1 MKYFK
6 LLCNRDATKL
16 KMAQQQWLQRMHR
29 EATKENLTWD
39 IFCILATYY
48 LKLHP
53 IAGEIKSWTLHTVS
67 CSPGIR
73 TSVPLKCLA
82 CAAGPDHRVTTFT
95 TILIIFSCLSISRC
109 TALSWSLWSMASDN
123 TLDHTHHILDHT
135 HQSQKFGV
143 AESLSRGG
151 RCKARLPSN
160 Y

>member
-1 MKYFK
+1 MNKHW
-6 LLCNRDATKL
+6 LID
-16 KMAQQQWLQRMHR
+16 WLQHMICTRIYFVIYSSNIWFKIALCFASNSR
-29 EATKENLTWD
+29 WNQ
-39 IFCILATYY
+39 
-48 LKLHP
+48 KLHFALV
-53 IAGEIKSWTLHTVS
+53 IVS
-67 CSPGIR
+67 CSPGR